1 MRNFMLPLYMALA
14 SASLVLASA
23 TAFAQIEIVTEKP
36 HYVMVTQRECEY
48 QDVYV
53 ENSLGGS
60 IVGGVIGAAI
70 GNEIGGGSGRKIA
83 TVVGAITGANV
94 GRTRAENN
102 GRIEQRQICRD
113 VQVQVQRG
121 KYVTMRY
128 EGKLHTI
135 LVD

>member
-1 MRNFMLPLYMALA
+1 MRTLLFIAALVP
-14 SASLVLASA
+14 SI
-23 TAFAQIEIVTEKP
+23 AFSQVEIVSEKP
-36 HYVMVTQRECEY
+36 HYVMVTQKECEY

-53 ENSLGGS
+53 ENTLGGS

-94 GRTRAENN
+94 GRTRAERN

-113 VQVQVQRG
+113 VQIQVQRG

>member
-1 MRNFMLPLYMALA
+1 MRTLLLA
-14 SASLVLASA
+14 VLLAP
-23 TAFAQIEIVTEKP
+23 TLAFAQIEIVSEKP
-36 HYVMVTQRECEY
+36 KYVMVTQKECEY

-60 IVGGVIGAAI
+60 IIGGVLGAAI
-70 GNEIGGGSGRKIA
+70 GNQIGGGSGKDIA
-83 TVVGAITGANV
+83 TIVGAITGANV
-94 GRTRAENN
+94 GRTRAENS
-102 GRIEQRQICRD
+102 GRIEQRQVCRD

-135 LVD
+135 LID

>member
-1 MRNFMLPLYMALA
+1 MR
-14 SASLVLASA
+14 SLVLAA
-23 TAFAQIEIVTEKP
+23 ALLPTLAFGQIEIVSERP
-36 HYVMVTQRECEY
+36 NYVMVTQQECETRE
-48 QDVYV
+48 VYV
-53 ENSLGGS
+53 ENSTGAS

-70 GNEIGGGSGRKIA
+70 GNQIGGGSGRDIA

-94 GRTRAENN
+94 GRTRAQNN
-102 GRIEQRQICRD
+102 GRIEYRNICRD

>member
-1 MRNFMLPLYMALA
+1 MRSLLLAAL
-14 SASLVLASA
+14 LAP
-23 TAFAQIEIVTEKP
+23 TLAFAQVEIVSEKP
-36 HYVMVTQRECEY
+36 RYVSVTQKECETRE
-48 QDVYV
+48 VYV

-70 GNEIGGGSGRKIA
+70 GNQIGGGSGKDIA

>member
-1 MRNFMLPLYMALA
+1 MRSLLLAAL
-14 SASLVLASA
+14 LAPTLS
-23 TAFAQIEIVTEKP
+23 FAQVEIVSEKP
-36 HYVMVTQRECEY
+36 RYVSVTQKECETRE
-48 QDVYV
+48 VYV

-70 GNEIGGGSGRKIA
+70 GNQIGGGSGKDIA

-113 VQVQVQRG
+113 VQIQVQRG

>member
-1 MRNFMLPLYMALA
+1 MRSLILAAALLPTLA
-14 SASLVLASA
+14 
-23 TAFAQIEIVTEKP
+23 FGQIEIVSERP
-36 HYVMVTQRECEY
+36 HYVMVTQQECETRE
-48 QDVYV
+48 VYV
-53 ENSLGGS
+53 ENTTGS
-60 IVGGVIGAAI
+60 SIIGGVIGAAI

-94 GRTRAENN
+94 GRTRAQNN
-102 GRIEQRQICRD
+102 GRIEYRNVCRD

>member
-1 MRNFMLPLYMALA
+1 MRALLFITA
-14 SASLVLASA
+14 LVPSI
-23 TAFAQIEIVTEKP
+23 TFAQIELVSETPKYVT
-36 HYVMVTQRECEY
+36 VTRQECETRE
-48 QDVYV
+48 VYV

-135 LVD
+135 LVE

>member
-1 MRNFMLPLYMALA
+1 MRSLLLAAL
-14 SASLVLASA
+14 LAPTLS
-23 TAFAQIEIVTEKP
+23 FAQVEIVSEKP
-36 HYVMVTQRECEY
+36 RYVSVTQKECETRE
-48 QDVYV
+48 VYV

-70 GNEIGGGSGRKIA
+70 GNQIGGGSGKDIA

>member
-1 MRNFMLPLYMALA
+1 MKNFMLPLYMAL
-14 SASLVLASA
+14 SGASLVLASA
-23 TAFAQIEIVTEKP
+23 TAFAQIEIVSEKP
-36 HYVMVTQRECEY
+36 NYVMVTQRQCETKE
-48 QDVYV
+48 VYV

-94 GRTRAENN
+94 GRTRAEKF
-102 GRIEQRQICRD
+102 GRIEYRNVCEDI
-113 VQVQVQRG
+113 QVQVQRG
-121 KYVTMRY
+121 KYITMRY

>member
-1 MRNFMLPLYMALA
+1 MRTLLLAAL
-14 SASLVLASA
+14 L
-23 TAFAQIEIVTEKP
+23 TPTFAFAQIEIVSEKP
-36 HYVMVTQRECEY
+36 RYVSVTQKECETRE
-48 QDVYV
+48 VYV

-70 GNEIGGGSGRKIA
+70 GNQIGGGSGKDIA

>member
-1 MRNFMLPLYMALA
+1 MCSIV
-14 SASLVLASA
+14 SAAVQHSRASA
-23 TAFAQIEIVTEKP
+23 TAFAQIEVVSEKP
-36 HYVMVTQRECEY
+36 KYVMVTQKECEIKE
-48 QDVYV
+48 VYV

>member
-1 MRNFMLPLYMALA
+1 MRSFMLNLYMALC
-14 SASLVLASA
+14 SASLLLASA
-23 TAFAQIEIVTEKP
+23 TAFAQIELVSEKP
-36 HYVMVTQRECEY
+36 KYVMVTQKECEY

-53 ENSLGGS
+53 ENSLGVS

-102 GRIEQRQICRD
+102 SRIEQRQVCRD

-135 LVD
+135 LID

>member
-1 MRNFMLPLYMALA
+1 MRTLLFIAG
-14 SASLVLASA
+14 LVPSI
-23 TAFAQIEIVTEKP
+23 AFSQVEIVSEKP
-36 HYVMVTQRECEY
+36 HYVMVTQKECEY

-94 GRTRAENN
+94 GRTRAERN

-113 VQVQVQRG
+113 VQIQVQRG

>member
-1 MRNFMLPLYMALA
+1 MKTLLFIAALVP
-14 SASLVLASA
+14 SI
-23 TAFAQIEIVTEKP
+23 AFSQVEIVSEKP
-36 HYVMVTQRECEY
+36 HYVMVTQKECEY

-94 GRTRAENN
+94 GRTRAERN

-113 VQVQVQRG
+113 VQIQVQRG

-128 EGKLHTI
+128 EGKLHT
-135 LVD
+135 LS

>member
-1 MRNFMLPLYMALA
+1 MR
-14 SASLVLASA
+14 SLVLAA
-23 TAFAQIEIVTEKP
+23 ALLPTLAFGQIEIVSERP
-36 HYVMVTQRECEY
+36 HYVMVTQQECETRE
-48 QDVYV
+48 VYV
-53 ENSLGGS
+53 ENTTGAS

-70 GNEIGGGSGRKIA
+70 GNQIGGGSGRDIA

-94 GRTRAENN
+94 GRTRAQNN
-102 GRIEQRQICRD
+102 GRIEYRNICRD
-113 VQVQVQRG
+113 VQIQVQRG

>member
-1 MRNFMLPLYMALA
+1 MRTLLLA
-14 SASLVLASA
+14 VLLAP
-23 TAFAQIEIVTEKP
+23 TLAFAQIEIVSEKP
-36 HYVMVTQRECEY
+36 RYVSVTQKECETKE
-48 QDVYV
+48 VYV

-70 GNEIGGGSGRKIA
+70 GNQIGGGSGKDIA

-113 VQVQVQRG
+113 VEVQVQRG

>member
-1 MRNFMLPLYMALA
+1 MKAILLFVMLIP
-14 SASLVLASA
+14 SV
-23 TAFAQIEIVTEKP
+23 AFAQIELVSETPKYVT
-36 HYVMVTQRECEY
+36 VTRQECETRE
-48 QDVYV
+48 VYV

>member
-1 MRNFMLPLYMALA
+1 MRSLILAVALLPTLA
-14 SASLVLASA
+14 
-23 TAFAQIEIVTEKP
+23 FGIEIVSKRP
-36 HYVMVTQRECEY
+36 HYVMVTQQECETRE
-48 QDVYV
+48 VYV
-53 ENSLGGS
+53 ENSAGSSLIGG
-60 IVGGVIGAAI
+60 IIGAAI

-94 GRTRAENN
+94 GRTRAQNN
-102 GRIEQRQICRD
+102 GRIEYRNVCRD

-121 KYVTMRY
+121 EYVTMRY

>member
-1 MRNFMLPLYMALA
+1 MKTLLFIAALVP
-14 SASLVLASA
+14 SI
-23 TAFAQIEIVTEKP
+23 AFSQVEIVSEKP
-36 HYVMVTQRECEY
+36 HYVMVTQKECEY

-94 GRTRAENN
+94 GRTRAERN

-113 VQVQVQRG
+113 VQIQVQRG

>member
-1 MRNFMLPLYMALA
+1 MRTLLFIAALVP
-14 SASLVLASA
+14 SI
-23 TAFAQIEIVTEKP
+23 AFSQVEIVSEKP
-36 HYVMVTQRECEY
+36 HYVMVTQKECEY

-94 GRTRAENN
+94 GRTRAERN

-113 VQVQVQRG
+113 VQIQVQRG

>member
-1 MRNFMLPLYMALA
+1 MKTLLAIALLLP
-14 SASLVLASA
+14 SI
-23 TAFAQIEIVTEKP
+23 AFAQVEIVSEKP
-36 HYVMVTQRECEY
+36 HYVMVTQKECEY

-60 IVGGVIGAAI
+60 IVGGLIGAAI
-70 GNEIGGGSGRKIA
+70 GNQIGGGSGKDIA
-83 TVVGAITGANV
+83 TVVGAITGSNV
-94 GRTRAENN
+94 GRTRAERN
-102 GRIEQRQICRD
+102 GRIEKRQICRD

>member
-1 MRNFMLPLYMALA
+1 MRSFMLKLYMALC
-14 SASLVLASA
+14 SASLLLASA
-23 TAFAQIEIVTEKP
+23 TAFSQIEIVSEKP
-36 HYVMVTQRECEY
+36 KYVMVTQKECEIKE
-48 QDVYV
+48 VYV

-83 TVVGAITGANV
+83 TVVGAITGANL

>member
-1 MRNFMLPLYMALA
+1 MR
-14 SASLVLASA
+14 SLVLAA
-23 TAFAQIEIVTEKP
+23 ALLPTLAFGQIEIVSERP
-36 HYVMVTQRECEY
+36 HYVMVTQQECETRE
-48 QDVYV
+48 VYV
-53 ENSLGGS
+53 ENTTGS
-60 IVGGVIGAAI
+60 SIIGGVIGAAI

-94 GRTRAENN
+94 GRTRAQNN
-102 GRIEQRQICRD
+102 GRIEYRNVCRD

>member
-1 MRNFMLPLYMALA
+1 MKTLLAIALLLP
-14 SASLVLASA
+14 SI
-23 TAFAQIEIVTEKP
+23 AFAQVEIVSEKP
-36 HYVMVTQRECEY
+36 HYVMVTQKECEY

-60 IVGGVIGAAI
+60 IVGGLIGAAI
-70 GNEIGGGSGRKIA
+70 GNQIGGGSGKDIA
-83 TVVGAITGANV
+83 TVVGAITGSNV

-102 GRIEQRQICRD
+102 ARIEKRQICRD

>member
-1 MRNFMLPLYMALA
+1 MRSFMLNLYMALC
-14 SASLVLASA
+14 SASLLLASA
-23 TAFAQIEIVTEKP
+23 TAFAQIELVSEKP
-36 HYVMVTQRECEY
+36 KYFMVTQKECEY

-53 ENSLGGS
+53 ENSLGVS

-102 GRIEQRQICRD
+102 SRIEQRQVCRD

-135 LVD
+135 LID

>member
-1 MRNFMLPLYMALA
+1 MRLLLLALLLIP
-14 SASLVLASA
+14 SF
-23 TAFAQIEIVTEKP
+23 TFAQITIVSETP
-36 HYVMVTQRECEY
+36 RYVTVTQRECEMRE
-48 QDVYV
+48 VYV
-53 ENSLGGS
+53 ENKLGGS
-60 IVGGVIGAAI
+60 LLGGIIGAAI
-70 GNEIGGGSGRKIA
+70 GNQIGGGSGKDIA

>member
-1 MRNFMLPLYMALA
+1 MRTLLLAAL
-14 SASLVLASA
+14 LAP
-23 TAFAQIEIVTEKP
+23 TLAFAQIEIVSEKP
-36 HYVMVTQRECEY
+36 RYVSVTQKECETKE
-48 QDVYV
+48 VYV

-113 VQVQVQRG
+113 VQVQEQRG
-121 KYVTMRY
+121 EYVTMRY
-128 EGKLHTI
+128 NGKLFTQ
-135 LVD
+135 LFNF

>member
-1 MRNFMLPLYMALA
+1 MRTLLLA
-14 SASLVLASA
+14 VLLAP
-23 TAFAQIEIVTEKP
+23 TLAFAQIEIVSEKP
-36 HYVMVTQRECEY
+36 RYVSVTQKECETKE
-48 QDVYV
+48 VYV

-70 GNEIGGGSGRKIA
+70 GNQIGGGSGKDIA
-83 TVVGAITGANV
+83 TVVCAITGANV

-113 VQVQVQRG
+113 VEVQVQRG

>member
-1 MRNFMLPLYMALA
+1 MRTLLFIAALVP
-14 SASLVLASA
+14 SI
-23 TAFAQIEIVTEKP
+23 AFSQVEIVSEKP
-36 HYVMVTQRECEY
+36 HYVMVTQKECEY

-70 GNEIGGGSGRKIA
+70 GNEVGGGSGRKIA

-94 GRTRAENN
+94 GRTRAERN

-113 VQVQVQRG
+113 VQIQVQRG

>member
-1 MRNFMLPLYMALA
+1 MRSFMLNLYMALC
-14 SASLVLASA
+14 SASLLLASA
-23 TAFAQIEIVTEKP
+23 TAFAQIEIVSEKP
-36 HYVMVTQRECEY
+36 KYVMVTQKECEIKE
-48 QDVYV
+48 VYV

-60 IVGGVIGAAI
+60 IVGGVIGATI
-70 GNEIGGGSGRKIA
+70 
-83 TVVGAITGANV
+83 VGAITGANV

-102 GRIEQRQICRD
+102 GRIKQRQICRD

>member
-1 MRNFMLPLYMALA
+1 MKI
-14 SASLVLASA
+14 LVLIAALVPSLA
-23 TAFAQIEIVTEKP
+23 LSQIEIVSEKP
-36 HYVMVTQRECEY
+36 KYVMVTQQECETRE
-48 QDVYV
+48 VYV
-53 ENSLGGS
+53 ENSLGSS

-94 GRTRAENN
+94 GRTRAQNK
-102 GRIEQRQICRD
+102 GRMEYRNICRD

>member
-1 MRNFMLPLYMALA
+1 MALC
-14 SASLVLASA
+14 SASLLLASA
-23 TAFAQIEIVTEKP
+23 TAFSQIEIVSEKP
-36 HYVMVTQRECEY
+36 KYVMVTQKECEIKE
-48 QDVYV
+48 VYV

-83 TVVGAITGANV
+83 TVVGAITGANL

>member
-1 MRNFMLPLYMALA
+1 MRSLLLAAL
-14 SASLVLASA
+14 LAP
-23 TAFAQIEIVTEKP
+23 TFAFAQIEIVSEKP
-36 HYVMVTQRECEY
+36 RYVSVTQKECESRE
-48 QDVYV
+48 VYV

-70 GNEIGGGSGRKIA
+70 GNQIGGGSGKDIA

>member
-1 MRNFMLPLYMALA
+1 MR
-14 SASLVLASA
+14 SLVLAA
-23 TAFAQIEIVTEKP
+23 ALLPTLAFGQIEIVSERP
-36 HYVMVTQRECEY
+36 NYVMVTQQECETRE
-48 QDVYV
+48 VYV
-53 ENSLGGS
+53 ENSAGAS
-60 IVGGVIGAAI
+60 IIGGVIGAAI

-94 GRTRAENN
+94 GRTRAQNN
-102 GRIEQRQICRD
+102 GRIEYRNICRD

>member
-1 MRNFMLPLYMALA
+1 MRSFMLNLYMALCSASLLLA
-14 SASLVLASA
+14 SAS
-23 TAFAQIEIVTEKP
+23 AFAQIEIVSEKP
-36 HYVMVTQRECEY
+36 KYVMVTQKECEIKE
-48 QDVYV
+48 VYV

-83 TVVGAITGANV
+83 TVVGAITGANL